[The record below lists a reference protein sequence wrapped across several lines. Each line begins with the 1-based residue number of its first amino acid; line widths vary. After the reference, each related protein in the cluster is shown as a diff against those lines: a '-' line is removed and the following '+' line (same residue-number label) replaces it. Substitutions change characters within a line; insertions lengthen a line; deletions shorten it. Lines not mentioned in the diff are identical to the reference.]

1 MDPKQSGRDCG
12 MSSGFKWTRGRSRAG
27 LRGDEARY
35 RRGLRLI
42 TATVKINL
50 IMWIARV
57 SVRDMM
63 AL

>member
-1 MDPKQSGRDCG
+1 MSVDPKQSGRDCG

-42 TATVKINL
+42 TATVKIN
-50 IMWIARV
+50 
-57 SVRDMM
+57 
-63 AL
+63 